1 MVIRVHVFASV
12 IYRSVSCASKCHVD
26 AMHLITVRALFHEE
40 VSSFRDVYVKILLSA
55 I

>member
-1 MVIRVHVFASV
+1 MVIRVHVFAFV

-26 AMHLITVRALFHEE
+26 AMHLITVRARSRGSIL
-40 VSSFRDVYVKILLSA
+40 VFRDVCVKILLSA

>member
-26 AMHLITVRALFHEE
+26 AMHLITVRARVHEE
-40 VSSFRDVYVKILLSA
+40 VSSFWDVCVKILLSA
-55 I
+55 L